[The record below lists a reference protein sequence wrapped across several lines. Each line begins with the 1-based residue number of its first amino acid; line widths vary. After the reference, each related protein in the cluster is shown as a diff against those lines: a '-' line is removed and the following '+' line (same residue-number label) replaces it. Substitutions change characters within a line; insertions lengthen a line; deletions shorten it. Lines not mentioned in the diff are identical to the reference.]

1 MRGSISQL
9 RWDQRMISIKPV
21 PAPDERG
28 DVVQVEFVREVSPPR
43 LVMPLSRLQLDSYSR
58 WRITPGTMPASVV
71 IDIPQCPF

>member
-43 LVMPLSRLQLDSYSR
+43 LVMPLGRLQLNFYS
-58 WRITPGTMPASVV
+58 
-71 IDIPQCPF
+71 